1 MYHPALL
8 SPDVMDTEKC
18 HSLPWGERGIESRDT
33 TWLISAVSPILK
45 KERKK
50 KEEEEGKKR
59 KKAKHPT
66 TEAAG
71 KLIVFLIS
79 KNTIKPQM
87 LPLGGRLFAFFF
99 LGTILATEQ

>member
-8 SPDVMDTEKC
+8 SPGVMDTEKC

-45 KERKK
+45 KRKK
-50 KEEEEGKKR
+50 KEEEGGKK

-66 TEAAG
+66 KEAAG

-87 LPLGGRLFAFFF
+87 LPLGGRLFAFSF
-99 LGTILATEQ
+99 LGTVLATEQ